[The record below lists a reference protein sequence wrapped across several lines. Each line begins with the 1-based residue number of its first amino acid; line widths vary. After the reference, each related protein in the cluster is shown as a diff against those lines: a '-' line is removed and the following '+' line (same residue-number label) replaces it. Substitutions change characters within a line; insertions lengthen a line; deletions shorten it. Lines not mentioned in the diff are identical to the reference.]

1 MTEARRTG
9 RLRRVDLSG
18 EPRGSSAAASNLS
31 EPPLD
36 DDSAPKPSSPG
47 FDAVFFRFWV
57 VWVELRRSFSR
68 RSCSIASWS
77 IVSNDDG
84 TSSGASDSAP
94 HALSSSEVPIP
105 TVDVTTRMA
114 CSFVVLPNRDG
125 IYGES
130 ARERERERERR
141 RREGAMESKQKCE
154 REQERVGQ
162 CTRERERDRGRGAR

>member
-130 ARERERERERR
+130 AREREREREK
-141 RREGAMESKQKCE
+141 EK
-154 REQERVGQ
+154 
-162 CTRERERDRGRGAR
+162 RGSNGE